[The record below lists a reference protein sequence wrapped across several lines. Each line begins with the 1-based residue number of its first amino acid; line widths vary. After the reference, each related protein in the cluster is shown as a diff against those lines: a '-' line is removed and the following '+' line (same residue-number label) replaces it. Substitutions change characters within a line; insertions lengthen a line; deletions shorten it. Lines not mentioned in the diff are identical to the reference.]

1 MFVKASDELADGDLA
16 PGEERVRRR
25 SSRGRE
31 QGSTGSDRNSKENDR
46 SSRRNDQSI
55 KESDRSSRVNDH
67 GSRGSERNNRGRD
80 RSSNT
85 PTTDKQPARP
95 SVKSRLGWKKLDQPA
110 SATRP
115 EKKSPSRLDKLGEST
130 DSSKY
135 IKPTTKSGMLAV
147 QRETCLTPPPTLRRS
162 SPRKVRPAAPESLTS
177 AQKSLESKAAEL
189 GKKTNFAR
197 IDQSISKQVTVV
209 KQESGSELGP
219 KLSAKVSRSE
229 ELEEGEMPDSDE
241 DDMDNEI
248 ALPPQ
253 TKLPQDAQAD
263 ISDRN
268 KDERTSESSISGSI
282 PSFLKEPV
290 CNPLDEPAKLTSERA
305 TSPDLKKSPPNK
317 ILSSKDS
324 DEPKYSETGKVES
337 IPAIVTE
344 FSKEQTSESFDESAK
359 LKSQKS
365 ILLDT
370 SAAKK
375 NAKEETS
382 STKEV
387 ISLTI
392 SLNTQPHPREKGA
405 AEKVIST
412 AEASSRQRRQSAE
425 KPIPNK
431 KDCNKTSKKLSLKD
445 YKSRSQAK
453 AADVETEKMPSISKS
468 TVVATHNSYE
478 ETAHKASHKDA
489 TIDGEK
495 SSSESLPVL
504 PAAFDS
510 AKVPDNL
517 LLATK
522 TPSDAKLAPE
532 QEPAS
537 EKSSDVTAS
546 HLESESKAF
555 TAVSEKTT
563 SSVVTE
569 EAVNPSSKMG
579 SIKSDGERL
588 LKHLSTET
596 KHASSTNVSVK
607 RAVIQGDN
615 VRTNL
620 TELVENTAKCDVE
633 REMEKLF
640 RPPETGGVE
649 KAEEVASLRRSKR
662 KRSSGEVKGCVPD
675 QTEVDGARVTRS
687 KTRNRSGTAKNTGD
701 RPKETV
707 KIGKTE
713 SNTSPGKLWFK
724 QIDQLANTEKSREVG
739 LPSPKRISD
748 EDHRKPENSTS
759 TSSESVPVKVN
770 RLL

>member
-1 MFVKASDELADGDLA
+1 MFVKASDDVADGDLA

-31 QGSTGSDRNSKENDR
+31 QGSIGSDRNSKENDR

-55 KESDRSSRVNDH
+55 KESDRSSRCNDH

-80 RSSNT
+80 CSSTT

-209 KQESGSELGP
+209 KQESSSALRP

-268 KDERTSESSISGSI
+268 IDERTIESSIS
-282 PSFLKEPV
+282 
-290 CNPLDEPAKLTSERA
+290 RA

-392 SLNTQPHPREKGA
+392 SLTTQPHPREKGA
-405 AEKVIST
+405 ADKVIST

-620 TELVENTAKCDVE
+620 TELVENPAKCDVE

-640 RPPETGGVE
+640 SPSEMGGGE

-724 QIDQLANTEKSREVG
+724 QIDQLANTEKSRVVG
-739 LPSPKRISD
+739 LPSPKRREKRISD
-748 EDHRKPENSTS
+748 EDLRKPENSTS

>member
-1 MFVKASDELADGDLA
+1 MFVKASDDVADGDLA

-31 QGSTGSDRNSKENDR
+31 QGSIGSDRNSKDNDR
-46 SSRRNDQSI
+46 SSRGNDKSI
-55 KESDRSSRVNDH
+55 KESARSSRCNDH

-268 KDERTSESSISGSI
+268 IDERTIESSIS
-282 PSFLKEPV
+282 
-290 CNPLDEPAKLTSERA
+290 RA

-317 ILSSKDS
+317 IQDS

-382 STKEV
+382 SSKEV

-392 SLNTQPHPREKGA
+392 SLTTQPHPREKGA
-405 AEKVIST
+405 ADKVIST

-453 AADVETEKMPSISKS
+453 AADVETEKSSS
-468 TVVATHNSYE
+468 
-478 ETAHKASHKDA
+478 HKASYEDA
-489 TIDGEK
+489 IIDGEK

-724 QIDQLANTEKSREVG
+724 QIDQLANTEKSRVVG
-739 LPSPKRISD
+739 LPSPKRREKRISD
-748 EDHRKPENSTS
+748 EDLRKPENSTS
-759 TSSESVPVKVN
+759 TSTESVPVKVN

>member
-31 QGSTGSDRNSKENDR
+31 QGSIGSDRNSKENDR

-177 AQKSLESKAAEL
+177 AQKSLGSKAAEL
-189 GKKTNFAR
+189 GKKTDFAR
-197 IDQSISKQVTVV
+197 KDQSISKQVTVV
-209 KQESGSELGP
+209 KQESSSALRP

-268 KDERTSESSISGSI
+268 KDERTIESSIS
-282 PSFLKEPV
+282 
-290 CNPLDEPAKLTSERA
+290 RA

-382 STKEV
+382 SSKEV

-392 SLNTQPHPREKGA
+392 SLTTQPHPREKGA
-405 AEKVIST
+405 ADKVIST

-579 SIKSDGERL
+579 SIKSDGERQ
-588 LKHLSTET
+588 LKHLSTES

-607 RAVIQGDN
+607 KAVIQGDN

-640 RPPETGGVE
+640 SPSETGGGE

-662 KRSSGEVKGCVPD
+662 KRSSVEVKGCVPD
-675 QTEVDGARVTRS
+675 QTGVDGARVTRS

-724 QIDQLANTEKSREVG
+724 QIDQLANTEKSRVVG
-739 LPSPKRISD
+739 LPSPKRREKRISD
-748 EDHRKPENSTS
+748 EDLRKPENSTS
-759 TSSESVPVKVN
+759 TSTESVPVKVN